1 MPDDFLIFAIMFVLG
16 IAALVKA
23 SDIFT
28 DAAEQLGLTLGF
40 PQFIIGVTIVSIG
53 TSLPELVASL
63 FAISEEVS
71 EVVVGNV
78 LGSNITNI
86 LLVVGTASIVT
97 KKGVNIAYDLVSVD
111 LPLFVGSA
119 FLLGLEIWDANF
131 TKGEALL
138 LLGAYV
144 MYLLYI
150 VNNSQEI
157 EEEAK
162 ETDHSAEI
170 KVSVEIEDSPKPGD
184 SAETGD
190 AAGTGRWFLPKQVG
204 LLIVSAV
211 VIYVGANFTID
222 SVIQLSKIL
231 KVGEEI
237 IAVSAVAL
245 GTSLPELIVTIS
257 ASRKGKAELA
267 VGNVLGS
274 NIFNSFVVMGV
285 PGILGRLEI
294 PGTIIRESLPTM
306 IASTILLFFVAQDK
320 KLTIWEG
327 WLFYII
333 YIWFIGET
341 FNFL

>member
-1 MPDDFLIFAIMFVLG
+1 MPDDLFIFIIMFAVG

-28 DAAEQLGLTLGF
+28 DAAEQLGVTLGF

-53 TSLPELVASL
+53 TSLPELVSSL
-63 FAISEEVS
+63 FAVSENVS

-78 LGSNITNI
+78 IGSNITNI

-97 KKGVNIAYDLVSVD
+97 KKGVDISYDLVSVD

-119 FLLGLEIWDANF
+119 FLLGLEIWDGNF
-131 TKGEALL
+131 TRGEALL
-138 LLGAYV
+138 LLGAYI

-150 VNNSQEI
+150 VNTSQEI
-157 EEEAK
+157 EEETQDGDGNDEAMAK
-162 ETDHSAEI
+162 LDD
-170 KVSVEIEDSPKPGD
+170 KK
-184 SAETGD
+184 
-190 AAGTGRWFLPKQVG
+190 WFLLKQVG
-204 LLIVSAV
+204 LLIVSAA

-222 SVIQLSKIL
+222 SVIQLSKIF
-231 KVGEEI
+231 KIGEEI

-245 GTSLPELIVTIS
+245 GTSLPELIVTVS
-257 ASRKGKAELA
+257 AARKGKAELA

-274 NIFNSFVVMGV
+274 NIFNSFVVMGI
-285 PGILGRLEI
+285 PGILGKLTI

>member
-1 MPDDFLIFAIMFVLG
+1 MPDVVIFAIMFVAG

-28 DAAEQLGLTLGF
+28 DASEQLGLALGF
-40 PQFIIGVTIVSIG
+40 PQFVIGVTIVSIG
-53 TSLPELVASL
+53 TSLPELVSSF
-63 FAISEEVS
+63 FAISENVS

-78 LGSNITNI
+78 IGSNITNI

-97 KKGVNIAYDLVSVD
+97 KKGVDIAYDLVSVD

-119 FLLGLEIWDANF
+119 FLLGLEVWDGNF
-131 TKGEALL
+131 TRGEALL
-138 LLGAYV
+138 LLAAYV

-150 VNNSQEI
+150 VGNSQEI
-157 EEEAK
+157 ESEDADTDDEKNSEDEASSK
-162 ETDHSAEI
+162 T
-170 KVSVEIEDSPKPGD
+170 
-184 SAETGD
+184 
-190 AAGTGRWFLPKQVG
+190 RFLLKQVG
-204 LLIVSAV
+204 LLVVSAI
-211 VIYVGANFTID
+211 VIYFGANFTID
-222 SVIQLSKIL
+222 AVIKLSKIF
-231 KVGEEI
+231 KIGEEI

-245 GTSLPELIVTIS
+245 GTSLPELIVTVS

-285 PGILGRLEI
+285 PGLITHLDI
-294 PGTIIRESLPTM
+294 PGTIVRESLPTM
-306 IASTILLFFVAQDK
+306 IAATILLFFVAQDK

-341 FNFL
+341 YNFL

>member
-1 MPDDFLIFAIMFVLG
+1 MPDGLLVFAIMFVVG

-28 DAAEQLGLTLGF
+28 DAAEKLGVSLGF

-53 TSLPELVASL
+53 TSLPELVSSL
-63 FAISEEVS
+63 FAISENVS

-86 LLVVGTASIVT
+86 LLVVGTAAIFT
-97 KKGVNIAYDLVSVD
+97 KKGVDISYDLVSVD

-119 FLLGLEIWDANF
+119 FLLGLEVRDGNF
-131 TKGEALL
+131 TTGEALL

-150 VNNSQEI
+150 VNTSQEI
-157 EEEAK
+157 EEETK
-162 ETDHSAEI
+162 EGDGEAE
-170 KVSVEIEDSPKPGD
+170 VQDQPKTERG
-184 SAETGD
+184 
-190 AAGTGRWFLPKQVG
+190 FLLKQVG
-204 LLIVSAV
+204 LLVVSAA
-211 VIYVGANFTID
+211 VIYIGANLTID
-222 SVIQLSKIL
+222 SVIGLSRIFKI
-231 KVGEEI
+231 GEEI

-245 GTSLPELIVTIS
+245 GTSLPELIVTVS

-285 PGILGRLEI
+285 PGVIGTLEI

-306 IASTILLFFVAQDK
+306 IASTILLFFVTQDK

>member
-1 MPDDFLIFAIMFVLG
+1 MPDDLLIFIVMFAVG

-28 DAAEQLGLTLGF
+28 DAAEQLGVTLGF

-53 TSLPELVASL
+53 TSLPELVSSL
-63 FAISEEVS
+63 FAVSENVS

-78 LGSNITNI
+78 IGSNITNI

-97 KKGVNIAYDLVSVD
+97 KKGVDISYDLVSVD

-119 FLLGLEIWDANF
+119 FLLGLEIWDGNF
-131 TKGEALL
+131 TRGEALL
-138 LLGAYV
+138 LLGAYI

-150 VNNSQEI
+150 VNTSQEI
-157 EEEAK
+157 EEETQDGDGNDEAMAK
-162 ETDHSAEI
+162 LDD
-170 KVSVEIEDSPKPGD
+170 KK
-184 SAETGD
+184 
-190 AAGTGRWFLPKQVG
+190 WFLLKQVG
-204 LLIVSAV
+204 LLIVSAA

-222 SVIQLSKIL
+222 SVIQLSKIF
-231 KVGEEI
+231 KIGEEI

-245 GTSLPELIVTIS
+245 GTSLPELIVTVS
-257 ASRKGKAELA
+257 AARKGKAELA

-274 NIFNSFVVMGV
+274 NIFNSFVVMGI
-285 PGILGRLEI
+285 PGILGKLTI